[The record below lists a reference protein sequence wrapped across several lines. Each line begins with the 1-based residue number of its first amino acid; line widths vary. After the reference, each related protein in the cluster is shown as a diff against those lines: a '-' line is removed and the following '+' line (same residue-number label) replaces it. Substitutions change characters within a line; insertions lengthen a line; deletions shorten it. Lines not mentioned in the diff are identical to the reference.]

1 MIKVKSYRP
10 LVTENL
16 VWDFPSRLKLNA
28 ISDFLGSPIAEI
40 TDFVSQTA
48 KDTMSNKS
56 VYWFVSDKSS
66 GDVIALISLSDI
78 DFDKGSAVFGVE
90 FANSIPDDFCD
101 EILYRLFLLVHDQIS
116 LNELRFEKI
125 PSKVSKFFTLNGYTL
140 NNNKLKRM

>member
-1 MIKVKSYRP
+1 MLKVKSYRP

-28 ISDFLGSPIAEI
+28 ISDFLGSPIDKI

-56 VYWFVSDKSS
+56 VYWFVSEKVS
-66 GDVIALISLSDI
+66 GDVIALISFSDI
-78 DFDKGSAVFGVE
+78 DFDKHSAIFNAE
-90 FANSIPDDFCD
+90 FADDIPDDFFN
-101 EILYRLFLLVHDQIS
+101 EILDRLFLLVHDQIS
-116 LNELRFEKI
+116 FDELEFEEI
-125 PSKVSKFFTLNGYTL
+125 PEKVSKFFTLNGYTL